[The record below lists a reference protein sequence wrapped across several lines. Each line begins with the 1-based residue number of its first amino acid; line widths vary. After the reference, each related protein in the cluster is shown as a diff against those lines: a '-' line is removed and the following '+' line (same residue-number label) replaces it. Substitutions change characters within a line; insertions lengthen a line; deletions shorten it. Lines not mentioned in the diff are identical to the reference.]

1 MSDSI
6 SLHVAGTLRA
16 AADHSPAAALAAL
29 RATTSIM
36 LEWREDT
43 EESAHM
49 WPVAADL
56 AQKLLAAAEAEPL
69 LAPLAARRAAEG
81 VWEYD
86 NLDEQWVGAA
96 EYAERGGHLSTAQ
109 ADVAG
114 LVQSMGYDVRSLRTG
129 RWAVEVG
136 LVLRD
141 HPTLRAA
148 REALLACE
156 LSARMG
162 EPEPARL
169 PTPWGPLQAV
179 YPNGAPLA
187 LVTEALRGLPTPQ

>member
-1 MSDSI
+1 MSERI

-43 EESAHM
+43 EEAGHM

-69 LAPLAARRAAEG
+69 LAPMAARRAAQQ

-141 HPTLRAA
+141 HPTLRKA

-156 LSARMG
+156 LAARLG
-162 EPEPARL
+162 EPEPAQL
-169 PTPWGPLQAV
+169 PTPWVPLMAV
-179 YPNGAPLA
+179 YPDGAPLA

>member
-36 LEWREDT
+36 LEWQEDT

-56 AQKLLAAAEAEPL
+56 AQKLLVAAEAEPL
-69 LAPLAARRAAEG
+69 LAPMAARRAAQQ

-86 NLDEQWVGAA
+86 NLDEQFVGAA
-96 EYAERGGHLSTAQ
+96 EYAERGGNVSLAR
-109 ADVAG
+109 ADVAA
-114 LVQSMGYDVRSLRTG
+114 LVGSVGYDVRSLRTG

-136 LVLRD
+136 LDLRD
-141 HPTLRAA
+141 HPALRAA

-156 LSARMG
+156 LDARMG
-162 EPEPARL
+162 EPAPANL
-169 PTPWGPLQAV
+169 PTPWGPLKAAF
-179 YPNGAPLA
+179 PNGAPLA
-187 LVTEALRGLPTPQ
+187 LATDALRRMPSPQ